1 MSSARARKRKH
12 SPRPSP
18 ISGFVRVGGLAG
30 IGVPYGI
37 STVWA
42 KVKRGEF
49 PAPIRLPGNVTVWKV
64 AIVLEF
70 LEDLARKASES
81 SPITR
86 GQRLTAARL
95 RKERVDSSDE
105 VT

>member
-1 MSSARARKRKH
+1 MSSAMVRKRKH
-12 SPRPSP
+12 SSRPPP
-18 ISGFVRVGGLAG
+18 ISGFVRVGRLAG

-49 PAPIRLPGNVTVWKV
+49 PAPIPLPGNVTLWKV
-64 AIVLEF
+64 AIVLKF
-70 LEDLARKASES
+70 LEDLARKVNETSAIS
-81 SPITR
+81 R

-95 RKERVDSSDE
+95 RKEQASSSE
-105 VT
+105 GVT

>member
-1 MSSARARKRKH
+1 MSSAMVRKRQH
-12 SPRPSP
+12 SPRPPP

-64 AIVLEF
+64 SIVLEF
-70 LEDLARKASES
+70 LEDLARKACET

-95 RKERVDSSDE
+95 RKEQVDSSDE
-105 VT
+105 AT